1 MARLSHIASCPR
13 ALFPPFVVNQE
24 NRKVVTPVLL
34 DYFDP
39 AEVDEEL
46 KVTFQDCAFDDNMY
60 GGSVPMDLAVAGQSR
75 QASLIVGNSQQNRII
90 IENTVFRNND
100 MLNNNSEV
108 RE

>member
-1 MARLSHIASCPR
+1 
-13 ALFPPFVVNQE
+13 
-24 NRKVVTPVLL
+24 
-34 DYFDP
+34 
-39 AEVDEEL
+39 
-46 KVTFQDCAFDDNMY
+46 MY